1 MTETMD
7 KPLSGMTVLAIEQA
21 LAGPLC
27 SCRLADA
34 GARVIKVE
42 REEGDFARGYD
53 SVIYGESSVFVWAN
67 RGKELVV
74 LDLKDRNDIELI
86 HRILAKSDVFIEN
99 LAPGATE
106 RLGLGSKSLRDRYP
120 RLITCDIMGYGEG
133 PYRDMKAY
141 DFLVQCESG
150 LVSVSGAPGAPG
162 RFGVSICDI
171 GAGLNAAEGVLLALM
186 HRERTGKATGVTVSL
201 FDAAADWMNVPLAYF
216 DYSGR
221 TLEPL
226 GMQHPFMAP
235 YGAYPSGDG
244 LELVIAIQNDREWA
258 RFCQAVLD
266 RPDMALDPRFSSN
279 DDRVVNRAAIDAVIN
294 ARFARYSLD
303 DLKKLLLSAGV
314 AYGSVNSVA
323 QLSRH
328 PQLRR
333 WPMEVGGRTINPVA
347 PPLQTPYDDGAF
359 RKAPDIGEHTET
371 IRREFAGE

>member
-1 MTETMD
+1 MD
-7 KPLSGMTVLAIEQA
+7 KPLSGMTVFSIEQA
-21 LAGPLC
+21 LAAPLC

-42 REEGDFARGYD
+42 RPEGDFARGYD

-67 RGKELVV
+67 RGKESVV
-74 LDLKDRNDIELI
+74 LDLKDRRDIELI
-86 HRILAKSDVFIEN
+86 HRILAKSDVFIQN
-99 LAPGATE
+99 LAPGATD
-106 RLGLGSKSLRDRYP
+106 RLGLGSDSLRERYP
-120 RLITCDIMGYGEG
+120 RLVTCDILGYGDG

-150 LVSVSGAPGAPG
+150 LVSVSGEAGHPG

-171 GAGLNAAEGVLLALM
+171 GAGLNAAQGVLLALM
-186 HRERTGKATGVTVSL
+186 QRERTGVAAGVKVSL

-235 YGAYPSGDG
+235 YGAYRSGDG
-244 LELVIAIQNDREWA
+244 LQLVIAIQNDREWA
-258 RFCQAVLD
+258 KFCEAVLE
-266 RPDMALDPRFSSN
+266 RSDMSRDPRFSSN
-279 DDRVVNRAAIDAVIN
+279 DARVVNRAAIDEVIN
-294 ARFARYSLD
+294 ARFARCTLQ
-303 DLKKLLLSAGV
+303 DLKDLLLSAGV
-314 AYGSVNSVA
+314 AYGSGNSVA
-323 QLSRH
+323 QLSSH

-333 WPMEVGGRTINPVA
+333 WPMEVAGRMINPVA
-347 PPLQTPYDDGAF
+347 PPVQTAYDEGAF
-359 RKAPDIGEHTET
+359 RKAPGIGEHTEA